1 MTKKTTRTKK
11 KLSPPNLLKAL
22 LEARSP
28 SGAEYEAQKVLEKTI
43 KPLADEMQKDS
54 MGNRF
59 FTLNKQGSPSLMLA
73 GHMDELAFIV
83 SYVDDKGFI
92 YFETIGG
99 HDTNVISGRRVSILS
114 SKGVIPGVTGKRAV
128 HLLSPEERK
137 KSPEVHK
144 IWIDIGCESKEETLS
159 KISIGDLIIYEHSF
173 SVLANNR
180 ATARA
185 FDNKAGCYVVMET
198 LARVAKNK
206 RKLSAKLTSVAT
218 VQEEIG
224 VRGAISSSFSVNPD
238 VAIAV
243 DVSHATDHPDCDLKK
258 FGEFHLGGGPI
269 IAKGPNINPIVYEQ
283 LVECAKKLKIP
294 YQIGAES
301 RPTGTD
307 ARAIQTTRNGVP
319 TGLISLPLRYM
330 HTPSEVMDLN
340 DIENAVKLLTEFTLS
355 LKKNQSFDW

>member
-1 MTKKTTRTKK
+1 MTTKTK
-11 KLSPPNLLKAL
+11 KLSPPKLLTDL

-28 SGAEYEAQKVLEKTI
+28 SGTEYEAQKVLEKSI
-43 KPLADEMQKDS
+43 KPLADEMLKDT

-59 FTLNKQGSPSLMLA
+59 FTLKPQGSPSLMLA
-73 GHMDELAFIV
+73 GHMDELGFLI

-99 HDTNVISGRRVSILS
+99 HDTNVISGRRVSIIT
-114 SKGVIPGVTGKRAV
+114 SKGIVPGVTGKRAV

-137 KSPEVHK
+137 QSPEVHK
-144 IWIDIGCESKEETLS
+144 VWIDIGSDSKKETLS
-159 KISIGDLIIYEHSF
+159 KVSIGDPIVYEHHF
-173 SVLANNR
+173 SLLSNNR

-198 LARVAKNK
+198 LARVAKVK

-218 VQEEIG
+218 AQEEIG
-224 VRGAISSSFSVNPD
+224 VRGATTSSFSVNPD

-243 DVSHATDHPDCDLKK
+243 DVGHATDHPDCDKKK
-258 FGEFHLGGGPI
+258 FGEFHLGAGPI
-269 IAKGPNINPIVYEQ
+269 IAKGPNINPIVFDL
-283 LVECAKKLKIP
+283 LVASAKKLKIP
-294 YQIGAES
+294 YQIEAES
-301 RPTGTD
+301 KPTGTD
-307 ARAIQTTRNGVP
+307 ARVIQISRAGVA

-330 HTPSEVMDLN
+330 HTPSEVMDLE

-355 LKKNQSFDW
+355 LKKGQSFNW